1 MNPDN
6 EFINR
11 EILQKQYE
19 IIKCARH
26 QDFIR
31 LQIIIQP
38 YILNNDIEM
47 LNAINVLHWA
57 CYCGFTE
64 LIKKLISLNVDIDK
78 EDLVNNDTA
87 IYYAIKNSHY
97 EIVLLLIKHFGPSI
111 LFHKNRRKMSPFLTA
126 ISEFNEDKILE
137 TLHILELLYLN
148 GASLEEQNEYG
159 QTALFLNVKRNNIS
173 TLQWL
178 LSKSVNINHRDFY
191 GNTILHIAVKHCDI
205 DILRLLCDYGSLNLV
220 YHTSIQNDNTNVFQI
235 CLKNR
240 YFLVFILL
248 KKWIIQDKLCKGIKI
263 CKTIYAFYF
272 WFFAMLNLIVYLN
285 ISRSFWVLKRY
296 HALSITWLAIW
307 LFQQLLWCV
316 LYFKSPGFYKQN
328 ETLTRRHRKRNT
340 PFSYTYDGSFKKKAE
355 YQLNSIEMELFKI
368 NKMISSS
375 LMDPAKMDN
384 QIDPEHAKYDQLIV
398 NLECQ
403 KLSLYGKVSQE
414 RVNSL
419 DVDYRNAILYN
430 RNPRN
435 VCVTCN
441 IVKPPRVHHC
451 AECFH
456 CIVHQDHHCV
466 WVDNCIGIKNQ
477 RAFYLFIFSMFVLLL
492 YNYYYVFLYFSLFHK
507 TVDYAFALLVI
518 LCNFINI
525 TLFAFITYLFA
536 RNTRTILTNIT
547 FYEHFKKPS
556 HITENYN
563 TELSCWDFQNLSL
576 KKMLKNVYSFWSLNY
591 DEPYLGHG
599 KKTSDD
605 IYYTLISG
613 RI

>member
-1 MNPDN
+1 MYSDN
-6 EFINR
+6 EPIDR
-11 EILQKQYE
+11 EILEKQYE
-19 IIKCARH
+19 IIKCAKY

-47 LNAINVLHWA
+47 LNGINVLHWA

-64 LIKKLISLNVDIDK
+64 LIKKLISLNLDIEK

-97 EIVLLLIKHFGPSI
+97 EIVLLLIEHFGPSI

-137 TLHILELLYLN
+137 ALHILELLYLN

-159 QTALFLNVKRNNIS
+159 QTALFLCVKRNNIS

-191 GNTILHIAVKHCDI
+191 GNTILHIAVKYCDI

-220 YHTSIQNDNTNVFQI
+220 HHTSMQNDSINVFQL
-235 CLKNR
+235 CLRNR
-240 YFLVFILL
+240 YFLVYILL

-285 ISRSFWVLKRY
+285 ISRSFWIHRKY
-296 HALSITWLAIW
+296 HSLSITWIVIW
-307 LFQQLLWCV
+307 LFQQFLWFI

-328 ETLTRRHRKRNT
+328 ETLTKRHSRRNT
-340 PFSYTYDGSFKKKAE
+340 PFSYTYDSSFKRKTE

-368 NKMISSS
+368 NKIISSS
-375 LMDPAKMDN
+375 HMNPQIMDY
-384 QIDPEHAKYDQLIV
+384 QIEAQQAKYDELIV

-403 KLSLYGKVSQE
+403 KLALYEKVSKE
-414 RVNSL
+414 RINSL

-556 HITENYN
+556 HITDKYN
-563 TELSCWDFQNLSL
+563 TELRCWDFQNLSL
-576 KKMLKNVYSFWSLNY
+576 IKMLKNVYSFWSLNY
-591 DEPYLGHG
+591 DEPYLRHG
-599 KKTSDD
+599 KKATDD
-605 IYYTLISG
+605 IYYTLISD

>member
-1 MNPDN
+1 MDHD
-6 EFINR
+6 ERIDR
-11 EILQKQYE
+11 EVLEKQYE
-19 IIKCARH
+19 IIKCAKY

-38 YILNNDIEM
+38 YILSNDIDM

-159 QTALFLNVKRNNIS
+159 QTALFLCVKRNNIS

-178 LSKSVNINHRDFY
+178 LSKGVNINHRDFY
-191 GNTILHIAVKHCDI
+191 GNTILHIAVKHCDV

-220 YHTSIQNDNTNVFQI
+220 HHTSMQNDNTNVFQL

-240 YFLVFILL
+240 YFLVYILL

-285 ISRSFWVLKRY
+285 ISRSFLVHKKY
-296 HALSITWLAIW
+296 HSLSITWLAIW
-307 LFQQLLWCV
+307 LFQQFLWFI

-328 ETLTRRHRKRNT
+328 ETLTKRNRGKNAL
-340 PFSYTYDGSFKKKAE
+340 FSYTYDSSFKKKTE
-355 YQLNSIEMELFKI
+355 YQLNSIEMELYKI
-368 NKMISSS
+368 NKIISSS
-375 LMDPAKMDN
+375 LMDPHKMDY
-384 QIDPEHAKYDQLIV
+384 QIEAEHAKYDELIV

-403 KLSLYGKVSQE
+403 KLSLYAKVSQE

-556 HITENYN
+556 HITDNYN
-563 TELSCWDFQNLSL
+563 TELRCWDFQNLSL
-576 KKMLKNVYSFWSLNY
+576 KKILKNVYSFWSLNY
-591 DEPYLGHG
+591 DEPYLRHG
-599 KKTSDD
+599 KRTTDD
-605 IYYTLISG
+605 IYYTLISD